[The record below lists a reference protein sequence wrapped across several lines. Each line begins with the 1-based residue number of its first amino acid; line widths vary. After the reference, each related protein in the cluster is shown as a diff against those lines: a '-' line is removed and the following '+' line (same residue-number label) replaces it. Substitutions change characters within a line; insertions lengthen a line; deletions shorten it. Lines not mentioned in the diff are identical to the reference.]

1 MNADEEQ
8 IIDSYS
14 RRAAEYAGSD
24 NFESCWGRLSESLWT
39 RLDVNPN
46 HRLVVDVGCGPGATL
61 AHLATRYPP
70 TTRLVGVEPAENM
83 RRLGQALT
91 ELYPNIEFRDG
102 RFEALPLESES
113 VDYLYSIMAFHWVAD
128 AELAARE
135 IGRVLRRAG
144 SAEIFFVGRWNG
156 REFIKQTTPVFLKY
170 MGAAKL
176 FAAAQLRKQFTAQ
189 EATGLFGRA
198 LPDRAVEVQELYKT
212 YYDTLEG
219 HWRWWVRIG
228 GQLDAIPPSKR
239 AQCEEDVRLALR
251 QLEGPAGIPYTAHVL
266 HAKVGRKREAGESA
280 EGRPGGQGA

>member
-1 MNADEEQ
+1 MDTNEDQ
-8 IIDSYS
+8 IINSYS

-24 NFESCWGRLSESLWT
+24 NFASCWGRLSESLWT
-39 RLDVNPN
+39 ELDVNSS
-46 HRLVVDVGCGPGATL
+46 HRLVVDVGCGPGVTL
-61 AHLATRYPP
+61 AQLVTRYPP

-91 ELYPNIEFRDG
+91 ELYPNVVIRDG
-102 RFEALPLESES
+102 RFEALPFESES

-156 REFIKQTTPVFLKY
+156 REFIKQTTPIFLKY

-189 EATGLFGRA
+189 EARALFSRA
-198 LPDRAVEVQELYKT
+198 LPDRAVQVQELYKT
-212 YYDTLEG
+212 YHDTLEG

-239 AQCEEDVRLALR
+239 SQCEEEVRLALR
-251 QLEGPAGIPYTAHVL
+251 QLEGPGGIPYTVHVL
-266 HAKVGRKREAGESA
+266 HAKVGCKGEVEEDAG
-280 EGRPGGQGA
+280 GRSGRRDA